1 MNQSKQEYMVNFA
14 YKLGV
19 LLQKEGKV
27 MPNMVLEIP
36 DEQEELKLFNNYI
49 EFFADKCLSSEIE
62 NCEEFIKNNFDKLE
76 QEFLN
81 KKEVEKKNKPIIDM
95 SVKLYNELEP
105 MIKTHLSDLET
116 LHAID
121 LNLDKPDMKT
131 QERLLHIINRV
142 WLKDEENI
150 SECKVADEICEAY
163 RNEEISLDDLENAD
177 SRDLLQC
184 VYGYDDFSNYN
195 QNKHIKDLYYQAC
208 EASSQEQIE
217 NVIFEK
223 QCIVGS
229 CSNMIKLLEKERKF
243 FENEGEMYE
252 TPRRDI
258 ESLIEYV
265 QVNKQLE
272 EIIGIEN
279 NEETGSYKIID
290 DERIVEILREIVE
303 NNKECENEE
312 TEY

>member
-27 MPNMVLEIP
+27 MPNMVLEMP
-36 DEQEELKLFNNYI
+36 DEQEKLKLFNNYI
-49 EFFADKCLSSEIE
+49 EFLADKCLSSEIE

-81 KKEVEKKNKPIIDM
+81 KKEVEKTNKSIIDM

-105 MIKTHLSDLET
+105 IIKTLLSDLEI
-116 LHAID
+116 LHVID

-150 SECKVADEICEAY
+150 SKCKVADEICEAY
-163 RNEEISLDDLENAD
+163 RNEEISLNDLENAD

-195 QNKHIKDLYYQAC
+195 QNEHIRDLYYQAT
-208 EASSQEQIE
+208 EASSQEQI
-217 NVIFEK
+217 NVILKKE
-223 QCIVGS
+223 CIIGL
-229 CSNMIKLLEKERKF
+229 CSNMIKLLEKERRS
-243 FENEGEMYE
+243 FENEGEIYE
-252 TPRRDI
+252 TPRSDI
-258 ESLIEYV
+258 ESLIEYI
-265 QVNKQLE
+265 QVNKQPE

-290 DERIVEILREIVE
+290 DERIVEILGEIVKD
-303 NNKECENEE
+303 KEEREDEE
-312 TEY
+312 IEY